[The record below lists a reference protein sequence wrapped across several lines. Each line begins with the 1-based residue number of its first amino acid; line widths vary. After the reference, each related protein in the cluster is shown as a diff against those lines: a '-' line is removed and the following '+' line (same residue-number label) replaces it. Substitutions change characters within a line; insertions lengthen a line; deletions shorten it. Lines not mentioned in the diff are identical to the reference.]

1 MIIVSTIFLFVV
13 IVGFVLI
20 RRNMNTLKML
30 EKDIES
36 RVEMALDQRIDG
48 IDTLHERIANDK
60 EEIDGL
66 VQEIKDV
73 HQDVVARGKTTSS
86 AKLSSKDEMRIDTAE
101 QAVKA
106 LRNDLQQ
113 SRTHVERILAR
124 QSELNRTING
134 MKQYVDGVV
143 SRIDKQM
150 RVIERTKSAKSNAD
164 TVILQN
170 RNLLAALQKAGE
182 DRSAQIAHNARK
194 IASEASRIRR
204 NERDA
209 RSTATNASKQL
220 DSARKE
226 IGINRTSVQDVR
238 EAAEQNKASVM
249 KVLKD
254 LAAHQ
259 TALDANKGAIDANK
273 GAIDA
278 NKSTIDANKSTMD
291 SIRVAVEANEKA
303 AATNASKQLDSA
315 RKEIGINR
323 TSVQDVREAA
333 EQNKASVMKVL
344 KDLAAHQTALDANKG
359 AIDANK
365 GAIDANKSTIDAN
378 KSTMD
383 SIRVAVEANEK
394 AAAAN
399 QHAIEGVESRMQSTF
414 KELRNDIT
422 AMSDT
427 VSSNQGRVENLWAT
441 VTKNRKDSAAALEAH
456 TDRMNERYTK
466 TMQKMEGDKQN
477 ILDQLDVL
485 KESFEK
491 ALATMSTNNKSV
503 VAKIYETIEEMA
515 ESLNKTTDR
524 GIAEIKASMETKN
537 KETVSRINQLTNNIL
552 PKTKVDIRE
561 DLKNESVEQMR
572 AFKSEINAKMAELR
586 RIVESA
592 RTDSKTVDE
601 ERESAEAPS
610 DDEDEDDINAPTE
623 SRLTVI
629 G

>member
-113 SRTHVERILAR
+113 SLTHVERILAR

-170 RNLLAALQKAGE
+170 RNRLAALQKAGE

-259 TALDANKGAIDANK
+259 TALYANK

-278 NKSTIDANKSTMD
+278 NKST
-291 SIRVAVEANEKA
+291 
-303 AATNASKQLDSA
+303 
-315 RKEIGINR
+315 
-323 TSVQDVREAA
+323 
-333 EQNKASVMKVL
+333 
-344 KDLAAHQTALDANKG
+344 
-359 AIDANK
+359 
-365 GAIDANKSTIDAN
+365 IDANKSTIDAN